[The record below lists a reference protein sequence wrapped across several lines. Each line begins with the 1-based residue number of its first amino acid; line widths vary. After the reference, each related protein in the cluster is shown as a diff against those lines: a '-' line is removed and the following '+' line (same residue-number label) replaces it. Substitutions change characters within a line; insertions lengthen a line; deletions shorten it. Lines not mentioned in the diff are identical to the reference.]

1 LDEGVRV
8 INTFCEKIIILDFVS
23 GDNFFPRVLIYPNTF
38 IQGQYVYIVENT
50 PNIAPNPCFVIMDP
64 SVPSLKK
71 KREKNRVVSE
81 IYGNHSNEVNPPL
94 KL

>member
-8 INTFCEKIIILDFVS
+8 INTFCEKIITLDFVS

-50 PNIAPNPCFVIMDP
+50 PKIAPNPRFVIMDP
-64 SVPSLKK
+64 SVLSLKK
-71 KREKNRVVSE
+71 KERKKPRR
-81 IYGNHSNEVNPPL
+81 L
-94 KL
+94 

>member
-64 SVPSLKK
+64 SVLSLKK
-71 KREKNRVVSE
+71 KERKKPRR
-81 IYGNHSNEVNPPL
+81 L
-94 KL
+94 